1 MNGVLVL
8 AGGRSQRIGKN
19 KCFMTLEDKP
29 LITHVVSK
37 AQLIAEEVV
46 VVINRNDG
54 TSRYSSVLP
63 VTVNIVKDTFVD
75 KGPLVGIVSGL
86 KKMASKYVA
95 IVPCDSPFI
104 EIEVYKFLF
113 EKVYGSDAAI
123 PTWPNGYIESLHSV
137 YMTNSAV
144 RAGEEA
150 LDNGELSILDMI
162 KRLQR
167 VVAVPMHEI
176 KRFDPQLLT
185 FFNIN
190 TIRDFEMAKR
200 IMRSKEA

>member
-8 AGGRSQRIGKN
+8 AGGRSQRIGEN
-19 KCFMTLEDKP
+19 KCFMTLEDKA

-37 AQLIAEEVV
+37 AQLIAEGVV
-46 VVINRNDG
+46 VVINRNDD

-75 KGPLVGIVSGL
+75 KGPLVGIISGM